1 MLCNAVLIY
10 DILEET
16 RMKLIVINGRDV
28 STDFRVSKMCRG
40 HACEFSTNFD
50 IAEFD
55 INCKKE
61 KGHTEYYVFVNSR
74 MPVKVVESELKRRC
88 GL

>member
-1 MLCNAVLIY
+1 
-10 DILEET
+10 
-16 RMKLIVINGRDV
+16 MKLIVINGRDV
-28 STDFRVSKMCRG
+28 SNELRVSKMCLG
-40 HACEFSTNFD
+40 NACELSSNFD

-55 INCKKE
+55 INCKKN

-74 MPVKVVESELKRRC
+74 MPVEVVESELKRRC